1 MPASEEILAEGNPQR
16 KRDMITIIA
25 KWSILEG
32 KTKEALAALAILAQ
46 EVKEK
51 EPFVPMYTINTPNFK
66 LTSFPTPPPTE
77 VIFVSAFD
85 DFAAFEKHLNGP
97 VFQNWLKKYNS
108 LFLTNNGNLFVVSEW
123 LERQFGY
130 IRQSMVTH

>member
-1 MPASEEILAEGNPQR
+1 MPAVKKSWLRAIQR

-32 KTKEALAALAILAQ
+32 KTTEALAALKILEQ
-46 EVKEK
+46 EVKDK
-51 EPFVPMYTINTPNFK
+51 EPFVPMYTINTPNFE

-97 VFQNWLKKYNS
+97 VFQGWLKKYIH

>member
-1 MPASEEILAEGNPQR
+1 
-16 KRDMITIIA
+16 MITIIA

-32 KTKEALAALAILAQ
+32 KNKEALAALAILEK

-66 LTSFPTPPPTE
+66 LTSFPTPPEQE

-97 VFQNWLKKYNS
+97 VFQDWLKKYIN
-108 LFLTNNGNLFVVSEW
+108 LFLTNNGNLFVTSEW

-130 IRQSMVTH
+130 IRPSMVTPPAK

>member
-1 MPASEEILAEGNPQR
+1 
-16 KRDMITIIA
+16 MITIIA

-32 KTKEALAALAILAQ
+32 KTKEALAALKILEQ
-46 EVKEK
+46 EVRDK
-51 EPFVPMYTINTPNFK
+51 EPFVPMYTINTPNRK
-66 LTSFPTPPPTE
+66 LTSFPTPPALE

-97 VFQNWLKKYNS
+97 VFQGWLKKYIN

-123 LERQFGY
+123 LERQYGY
-130 IRQSMVTH
+130 IRPQMVTPPAH

>member
-1 MPASEEILAEGNPQR
+1 MPAVHRFLTEGNPPR

-32 KTKEALAALAILAQ
+32 KTVEALAALKILEQ
-46 EVKEK
+46 EVKDK

-77 VIFVSAFD
+77 AIFVSAFD

-97 VFQNWLKKYNS
+97 VFQGWLKKYIH

-123 LERQFGY
+123 LERQFGDM
-130 IRQSMVTH
+130 RQSMVTH

>member
-1 MPASEEILAEGNPQR
+1 
-16 KRDMITIIA
+16 MITIIA

-32 KTKEALAALAILAQ
+32 KQKEALAALAILAQ

-97 VFQNWLKKYNS
+97 VFQDWLKKYIS

-123 LERQFGY
+123 LERQYGY
-130 IRQSMVTH
+130 ISEKMVTTPSHH

>member
-1 MPASEEILAEGNPQR
+1 MKLVVKKESY
-16 KRDMITIIA
+16 MITIIA

-32 KTKEALAALAILAQ
+32 KQKEALAALAILAQ

-51 EPFVPMYTINTPNFK
+51 EPFVPMYTINTPNLK

-85 DFAAFEKHLNGP
+85 DFAAFEKHLHGP
-97 VFQNWLKKYNS
+97 VFQDWLKKYIS

-123 LERQFGY
+123 LERQYGY
-130 IRQSMVTH
+130 IRPQMVTPP

>member
-1 MPASEEILAEGNPQR
+1 MAEGNPHR

-32 KTKEALAALAILAQ
+32 KTAEALAALKILEQ
-46 EVKEK
+46 EVKDK

-97 VFQNWLKKYNS
+97 VFQGWLKKYIH

>member
-1 MPASEEILAEGNPQR
+1 
-16 KRDMITIIA
+16 MITIIA

-32 KTKEALAALAILAQ
+32 KTAEALAALKILEQ
-46 EVKEK
+46 EVKEH

-85 DFAAFEKHLNGP
+85 DFAAFEEHLNGP
-97 VFQNWLKKYNS
+97 VFQGWLKKYIH

>member
-1 MPASEEILAEGNPQR
+1 MAEGNPHR

-32 KTKEALAALAILAQ
+32 KTTEALAALKILEQ
-46 EVKEK
+46 EVKDK

-85 DFAAFEKHLNGP
+85 DFAAFKKHLNGP
-97 VFQNWLKKYNS
+97 VFQGWLKKYIH